1 MEFKSPQFRHFKQ
14 TLTEVANRFSLDPD
28 KLQVEF
34 FTPNCQAIF
43 VEDVDNQHLKIHINL
58 QEDRIVSIQ
67 NLSTTRNGLTEHLK
81 EKYRRYM
88 K

>member
-1 MEFKSPQFRHFKQ
+1 MEFESPQFLRFKQ
-14 TLTEVANRFSLDPD
+14 TLTEVANRFSLNPD
-28 KLQVEF
+28 KLKVEF

-43 VEDVDNQHLKIHINL
+43 VENVDNQHLKIHINL
-58 QEDRIVSIQ
+58 QENRIVSIQ
-67 NLSTTRNGLTEHLK
+67 NLSPSRHGLTEHLK